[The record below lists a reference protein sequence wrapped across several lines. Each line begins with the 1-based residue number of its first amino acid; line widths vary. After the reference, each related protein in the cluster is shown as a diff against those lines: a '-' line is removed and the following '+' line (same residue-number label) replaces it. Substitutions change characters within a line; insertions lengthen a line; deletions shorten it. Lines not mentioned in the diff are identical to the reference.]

1 MKEKKTVIH
10 TRCFYFFFC
19 FSFLLMESYLKEL
32 ADANKKITNNPNA
45 CVSIDFRG
53 ETLVFDTCN
62 LNNYTT
68 IEQSRLIERF
78 FFKYI
83 DLISNSSLF
92 NIILDHLYAGDYIFL
107 STNIKSYLFETLE
120 LYPPKQYLPWIYET
134 LDNEEEMSKINIQA
148 FTTYVDAKR
157 KRGLTNGEIRYT
169 IICETSI
176 KLLELISSKIYRD
189 RLTSKQV
196 WLAIFRLKQN
206 LSMTSLQKDIFNEW
220 LGIV

>member
-1 MKEKKTVIH
+1 
-10 TRCFYFFFC
+10 
-19 FSFLLMESYLKEL
+19 MESYLKEL

-68 IEQSRLIERF
+68 IDQSRLIERF

-176 KLLELISSKIYRD
+176 KLLELILSKIYRD

>member
-68 IEQSRLIERF
+68 IDQSRLIERF

-176 KLLELISSKIYRD
+176 KLLELILSKIYRD

>member
-1 MKEKKTVIH
+1 
-10 TRCFYFFFC
+10 
-19 FSFLLMESYLKEL
+19 MELYLKEL
-32 ADANKKITNNPNA
+32 VDANKKITNNPNA
-45 CVSIDFRG
+45 SISIDFQG
-53 ETLVFDTCN
+53 ETHLFDTCN
-62 LNNYTT
+62 LKKYSAL
-68 IEQSRLIERF
+68 EQSQLIERF

-83 DLISNSSLF
+83 DLISNTSLF

-107 STNIKSYLFETLE
+107 STNIKSYLFETLD
-120 LYPPKQYLPWIYET
+120 LSPPKQFLPWIWET
-134 LDNEEEMSKINIQA
+134 LANEEEISKINILA
-148 FTTYVDAKR
+148 FTTYVDSKR

-169 IICETSI
+169 IICETST
-176 KLLELISSKIYRD
+176 KLLELILSKIYRD

>member
-1 MKEKKTVIH
+1 
-10 TRCFYFFFC
+10 
-19 FSFLLMESYLKEL
+19 MESYLKEL

-45 CVSIDFRG
+45 CISIDFRG
-53 ETLVFDTCN
+53 EKLVFDTCN
-62 LNNYTT
+62 LNNYTA
-68 IEQSRLIERF
+68 IDQSRLIERF

-120 LYPPKQYLPWIYET
+120 LYPPKQYLPWIYEI
-134 LDNEEEMSKINIQA
+134 LDNEEEMSKINLQA
-148 FTTYVDAKR
+148 FTTYVDTKR

-169 IICETSI
+169 IICETST
-176 KLLELISSKIYRD
+176 KLLELILSKIYRD

>member
-1 MKEKKTVIH
+1 
-10 TRCFYFFFC
+10 
-19 FSFLLMESYLKEL
+19 MELYLKEL
-32 ADANKKITNNPNA
+32 IEANKKITHNPNA
-45 CVSIDFRG
+45 CISIEFRG
-53 ETLVFDTCN
+53 ETLLFDTCN
-62 LNNYTT
+62 LKKYTT
-68 IEQSRLIERF
+68 IEQSQLIERF

-120 LYPPKQYLPWIYET
+120 LCPPRQYLPWIYET
-134 LDNEEEMSKINIQA
+134 LDNEEELSKINILA
-148 FTTYVDAKR
+148 FTAYVDGKR

-169 IICETSI
+169 IICESST
-176 KLLELISSKIYRD
+176 KLLELILSKIYRD
-189 RLTSKQV
+189 RLTSKHV

>member
-1 MKEKKTVIH
+1 MSIK
-10 TRCFYFFFC
+10 
-19 FSFLLMESYLKEL
+19 S
-32 ADANKKITNNPNA
+32 NK
-45 CVSIDFRG
+45 R
-53 ETLVFDTCN
+53 N
-62 LNNYTT
+62 L
-68 IEQSRLIERF
+68 EE
-78 FFKYI
+78 YI
-83 DLISNSSLF
+83 DLISNSSLL

-107 STNIKSYLFETLE
+107 STNIKSYLFENLE
-120 LYPPKQYLPWIYET
+120 LYPPKTYLSWIYET

-148 FTTYVDAKR
+148 FTTYVDMKR

-169 IICETSI
+169 IICEPSTT
-176 KLLELISSKIYRD
+176 LLELILSKMYRD